1 MKMIKLIT
9 AVGFTLLSFMSQATD
24 LVKPRIQV
32 QSELAQPI
40 ILENGEEKNYL
51 RISLIGEKNEPTRR
65 VPINLAIVIDR
76 SGSMS
81 GERIK
86 KAKEAAI
93 LAVNML
99 NEDDTLSIIAYDTNA
114 EVILSSTKVKNKQK
128 IISLIEENL
137 VANGG
142 TALFAGVSK
151 GINQVS
157 KQLSRDNV
165 NRIILLSD
173 GQANIGPSSVSE
185 LSELAIVAAK
195 KNIAITTFGIGD
207 DYNEQLMSSIA
218 SYSDGNHVF
227 VDDTSKLENVFVREF
242 KDVMSTVAQDIV
254 ITIHLKDDTK
264 PVRLLGRDGIIKGNK
279 VIIKMNQL
287 YANQERYV
295 LLEVIPPKGKA
306 GENKTLANIEFSY
319 NDLLNKKV
327 EKENQTVNIAYTNK
341 QDVVDKAVDPNI
353 IAESEIQ
360 KVILANDEAVALY
373 NQGKMEEAK
382 SLLTVSAEKL
392 SEESMRY
399 MGIAPEASEKMKAQM
414 GINQALADAIE
425 KDDAKVARKK
435 MVEKQ
440 FQSRQNKIE
449 K

>member
-373 NQGKMEEAK
+373 NQGKTEEAK

>member
-51 RISLIGEKNEPTRR
+51 RISLIGEKNEPTGR

-99 NEDDTLSIIAYDTNA
+99 NEDDTLSIIAYNTNA

-128 IISLIEENL
+128 IISLIEKNL

-195 KNIAITTFGIGD
+195 KNIAISTFGIGD

-254 ITIHLKDDTK
+254 ITINLKDGTK
-264 PVRLLGRDGIIKGNK
+264 PVRLMGRDGIIKGNK

-373 NQGKMEEAK
+373 NQGKTEEAK